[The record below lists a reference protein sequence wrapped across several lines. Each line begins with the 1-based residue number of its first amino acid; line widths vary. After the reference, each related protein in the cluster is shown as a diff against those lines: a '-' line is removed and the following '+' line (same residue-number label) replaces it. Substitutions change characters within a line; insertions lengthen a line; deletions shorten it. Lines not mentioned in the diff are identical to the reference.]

1 MSNIEPLLS
10 ELVLANH
17 ILAHENVL
25 DGFGHV
31 SLRAPDDPNTYF
43 LSRARAPELVAR
55 EDLIRFTLASEP
67 LGSPKEALYSERVLH
82 GEIYRAR
89 PDVMAVCH
97 HHAEAVMPFC
107 ISTKT
112 VLRPVIHL
120 GAVIGHPIP
129 TWDSRD
135 EFGDT
140 NLLVTKPEEA
150 QSLARALGNSFVVL
164 MRRHGA
170 TVAGRTLRELVF
182 RCMYLVANARTQLA
196 AANLGEYET
205 LSAGET
211 RLSAEFNLRPYSIDR
226 AWDRWARRAARR

>member
-1 MSNIEPLLS
+1 MSDIEQILS
-10 ELVLANH
+10 ELVIANH
-17 ILAHENVL
+17 ILAHESVL

-31 SLRAPDDPNTYF
+31 SVRAPDDPSTYF
-43 LSRARAPELVAR
+43 LSRARAPELVER
-55 EDLIRFTLASEP
+55 QDIVRFTLDSEP
-67 LGSPKEALYSERVLH
+67 VGMTKESLYSERVLH
-82 GEIYRAR
+82 GEIYKAR

-107 ISTKT
+107 ISKT
-112 VLRPVIHL
+112 IKLRPVIHL
-120 GAVIGHPIP
+120 GAVIGDPIP
-129 TWDSRD
+129 SWDSRD
-135 EFGDT
+135 DFGDT
-140 NLLVTKPEEA
+140 NLLVVKPEEA
-150 QSLARALGNSFVVL
+150 QSLARALDNSFVVL

-226 AWDRWARRAARR
+226 GWERWARRAARR

>member
-1 MSNIEPLLS
+1 MDSIESLQS

-31 SLRAPDDPNTYF
+31 SARAPDDPNTYF
-43 LSRARAPELVAR
+43 LSRARAPELVER
-55 EDLIRFTLASEP
+55 NDLIRFTLESDPVGA
-67 LGSPKEALYSERVLH
+67 PKEALYSERVIH
-82 GEIYRAR
+82 GEIYKAR

-97 HHAEAVMPFC
+97 HHAEPVMPFC
-107 ISTKT
+107 ISKIQ
-112 VLRPVIHL
+112 LRPVIHL
-120 GAVIGHPIP
+120 GAVIGDPIP
-129 TWDSRD
+129 NWDSRD
-135 EFGDT
+135 DFGDT
-140 NLLVTKPEEA
+140 NLLITKPEEA
-150 QSLARALGNSFVVL
+150 QSLSKALGKSFVVL

-196 AANLGEYET
+196 ATSLGEHEF

-211 RLSAEFNLRPYSIDR
+211 RLSADFNLRPYSIDR
-226 AWDRWARRAARR
+226 AWDRWARRAARG